1 MSPPNHSRRPRRL
14 DDEDRPH
21 PLLWYLAGGRL
32 RRDRPHRGVPTAA
45 TLRERRV
52 VAREN
57 RDVVGF
63 WGTVASIRRVRR
75 TRAELAEVCGRVAGA
90 EGPGKAEDGRG
101 AEEGC
106 APHKAEDPAM
116 KAVGEGVGP
125 SAAQG
130 DAHARE
136 AAEQAGMDAEKA
148 E

>member
-14 DDEDRPH
+14 DDEERPH

-32 RRDRPHRGVPTAA
+32 RRDRPHHGVPTAA
-45 TLRERRV
+45 TLRELRV
-52 VAREN
+52 VEREN

-75 TRAELAEVCGRVAGA
+75 TRAELAEICGRVTGA
-90 EGPGKAEDGRG
+90 ESPGQVEGGRG

-106 APHKAEDPAM
+106 APHKADDPAM
-116 KAVGEGVGP
+116 QAVGGEVGRG
-125 SAAQG
+125 AAQV
-130 DAHARE
+130 DAHQRE
-136 AAEQAGMDAEKA
+136 AAEQAEMDAKKA